1 MSVFLS
7 RLLTLAAGTLVLAA
21 SQVTVAQT
29 TINMTTAHGNC
40 IAQTSDPN
48 GINYT
53 NGNGTAV
60 QVNGVTLTAGQTG
73 ACDPATGGSSSNFA
87 AAAHISG
94 NATSDTTYS
103 PAVNRPFYVV
113 WSASTDATTCTRSG
127 TPNAGASGWS
137 FGSIA
142 CTDGSSC
149 SARHSEQVTPMTAG
163 NFNFSVTCTNASG
176 APAQSTVSVPTPAVP
191 APTPNPITLSV
202 SATATVGVPFA
213 VTIPTMSSATR
224 CVGTGTL
231 GGNAVSLLGDWSD
244 LTTVTTSRN
253 VTVPTS
259 LGAGTLQITLT
270 CWNSDDSA
278 SASGTSA
285 AITVSVAS
293 AGACP
298 ATITAP
304 DGTTRSLQTLSN
316 ITYGVYGSPVRSNVD
331 LSQWNNIWGH
341 NSTTDAITP
350 WPGVGGSAPV
360 LRQFNRGSY
369 FGAHFKT
376 GAYTGINASFLAPS
390 GVGGPNVSMAISKAC
405 GDFAAQLPTPGCVK
419 TNIPTSDTTM
429 VLWKFSG
436 NNPTGY
442 CNLQPDTD
450 YYVNMMFTNST
461 STVECVSGSTTCVL
475 APKSFG
481 P

>member
-7 RLLTLAAGTLVLAA
+7 RLLTLAAATFVLAA

-29 TINMTTAHGNC
+29 TINMTTARGNC

-60 QVNGVTLTAGQTG
+60 QVNGVTLTASQTG

-87 AAAHISG
+87 AASHISG
-94 NATSDTTYS
+94 SATSDTPYS
-103 PAVNRPFYVV
+103 PSVNQPFYVV

-137 FGSIA
+137 FGSTA
-142 CTDGSSC
+142 CTDGASC
-149 SARHSEQVTPMTAG
+149 SARHSEQVTPLTAG
-163 NFNFSVTCTNASG
+163 NYFFSVTCTNASG
-176 APAQSTVSVPTPAVP
+176 ASAQSTVSVPTPAVP

-202 SATATVGVPFA
+202 SPNATVGVPFA
-213 VTIPTMSSATR
+213 VTIPTMNSATR
-224 CVGTGTL
+224 CVGTGSL
-231 GGNAVSLLGDWSD
+231 NGNAVGLLGDWTD

-270 CWNSDDSA
+270 CWNSDNSA

-285 AITVSVAS
+285 AITVSVAN

-298 ATITAP
+298 STITAP
-304 DGTTRSLQTLSN
+304 NGTSRNLQTVSN
-316 ITYGVYGSPVRSNVD
+316 ITYGVVASPVRLGVD
-331 LSQWNNIWGH
+331 LTQWDNIWGH
-341 NSTTDAITP
+341 NSTTDSVTP

-360 LRQFNRGSY
+360 LRQFNRNSY

-376 GAYTGINASFLAPS
+376 GPITGINASFLAPS

-405 GDFAAQLPTPGCVK
+405 GDFSAQLPTPGCVK
-419 TNIPTSDTTM
+419 LNVPTSDTTM
-429 VLWKFSG
+429 VLWKFTT

-442 CNLQPDTD
+442 CNLLPDTD
-450 YYVNMMFTNST
+450 YYVNMMFTDSA
-461 STVECVSGSTTCVL
+461 STVECVAGSTTCNL
-475 APKSFG
+475 APKSIG